1 MGNAAF
7 VVSGNV
13 MLVMHN
19 QHPPS
24 ADDWRRYI
32 AGVLQMIQNCD
43 GDLAQTRQIVFTDGG
58 GPDVGQ
64 RQAAVDAIAAFRN
77 QEKARVA
84 VVSSSTMVRGI
95 VTVFNWFKL
104 NVKSF
109 SPDKVADAF
118 KFLELTSVQSAWVWR
133 AVDEAG
139 RTIDG
144 APLKS
149 TLGRRATLA

>member
-1 MGNAAF
+1 MPNAAF

-19 QHPPS
+19 QSPPS
-24 ADDWRRYI
+24 QDEWKQYI
-32 AGVLQMIQNCD
+32 AGVLQMVRNCD
-43 GDLAQTRQIVFTDGG
+43 GDLSQTRQIVFTDGG

-64 RQAAVDAIAAFRN
+64 RQAAVDSIAAFRN
-77 QEKARVA
+77 QDKAKVA

-109 SPDKVADAF
+109 SPDRVGEAF
-118 KFLELTSVQSAWVWR
+118 KFLDLTSVQAAWVWR
-133 AVDEAG
+133 AVDEASK
-139 RTIDG
+139 TIEG